1 MAVDQSCSSF
11 PVNLKLT
18 GSRCL
23 VVGGGGVAERKV
35 ASLLETGAKITV
47 VSPRASDVLRCWGE
61 SGRIHWIER
70 EFQPGD
76 EVGYRLV
83 FCATNS
89 AQVNEQVANKAK
101 EAGALVN
108 VADRPDCCDFAIPAR
123 FSRGDLIIAVST
135 EGQSPALARELRNE
149 LAQRIGPEYGEYLEL
164 AAKVR
169 KQWMNECHSSRVR
182 CQRWRE
188 VRGFEPDILEL
199 LRQGRKEEAEV
210 RYRDVV
216 GCSGA

>member
-1 MAVDQSCSSF
+1 MADKEVCPSL

-18 GSRCL
+18 GCRCL
-23 VVGGGGVAERKV
+23 VVGGGSVAERKV

-47 VSPRASDVLRCWGE
+47 VSPQLSDGLRCWAE

-70 EFQPGD
+70 DYQPDD
-76 EVGYRLV
+76 EVGCRLV

-89 AQVNEQVANKAK
+89 AQVNEWAANRAK

-108 VADRPDCCDFAIPAR
+108 VADRPDRCDFALPAR

-135 EGQSPALARELRNE
+135 EGQSPALARELRNQIE
-149 LAQRIGPEYGEYLEL
+149 QWIGPEYGEYLEL
-164 AAKVR
+164 AATVR
-169 KQWMNECHSSRVR
+169 REWMNECHSSRER
-182 CQRWRE
+182 CSRWQE
-188 VRGFEPDILEL
+188 IRGFDPEVLEL
-199 LRQGRKEEAEV
+199 LRQGRRKEAEV